1 MHAISTNSNK
11 KLFLLDAF
19 ALIYRSYYAFIKNP
33 RYTSTGI
40 NSSAMLGFT
49 NTLMEVIEKE
59 KPSHIAVIFDPI
71 GPTFRHEMFKE
82 YKAQRPPMPEDLKK
96 SIPYIKTIIQGFN
109 IPELDVEGYEADD
122 VIGTL
127 AKKAEKEDFTVFMM
141 TPDKDYA
148 QLVSDNIFM
157 YKPKRSGKEVEVWG
171 LPEVQENFG
180 VKTADQV
187 IDILGLMGDTADNI
201 PGCPGIG
208 PKTAQKFIAA
218 YGSIDGLY
226 QNTDQLKGKQKEK
239 VVNSEEQVRF
249 SRELATIAL
258 DAPIDFDEDKFKL
271 IDFNE
276 EKLRAVF
283 KELEFFSLAERVF
296 QKQVDL
302 FGSDN
307 QKSTTTDSKEE
318 KEVILRDINSLGS
331 QFFIVDNES
340 VRADIR
346 AELCIQKE
354 FAFRTILSDSDPN
367 TSILRGLAFSFKN
380 DKSFFIPFPQNIEE
394 AKKVAQEFKFI
405 FEDEKILKIGYDC
418 KKDILA
424 LRWLGVE
431 IKGAIF
437 DTMIAHYLIQ
447 PELKHEFGF
456 IAHSVLDYQILETE
470 EKKKGKKAQ
479 QTLMFE
485 QEPVKHDSFCEEVV
499 LNLELKTKL
508 EEQMKENNL
517 LDLFYDVEMPLLGI
531 LADME
536 FTGVNL
542 DTKTLKDYALVLNKE
557 VDQLEQDI
565 KELAGVDFNVA
576 SPKQLGEVLFEK
588 MQLDSK
594 AKKTKSGQYSTSEAV
609 LTKLKGKHE
618 IIEKILEF
626 RSLKKLISTYVEA
639 LPTYINEASQKIHT
653 SFNQAEAATGR
664 LSSTNPNLQNI
675 PIRTEQGRYIRKAFV
690 PSTEDHIFLSADYSQ
705 VELRLM
711 AHMSEDQAMIDAF
724 NNEAD
729 FHTAT
734 AAKIYKLP
742 IEEVNKEMRS
752 RAKTAN
758 FGIIYGISAWGLAER
773 LDISRKEGKE
783 LITGYF
789 ESYPRVKEFMDESV
803 EKARKDEYVETLLGR
818 RRYLKDINSSN
829 AIVRGVAE
837 RNAINA
843 PIQGS
848 AADVIKKAMINIF
861 NRMEREGMKSKMII
875 QVHDELNFDCLHSEL
890 EQMKVILREE
900 MENAVQLSVPLTVD
914 MGTGENWLQAH

>member
-49 NTLMEVIEKE
+49 NTLLEVIEKE
-59 KPSHIAVIFDPI
+59 KPSHIAVVFDPA
-71 GPTFRHEMFKE
+71 GPTFRHEMYKE

-109 IPELDVEGYEADD
+109 IPEIDVEGYEADD

-157 YKPKRSGKEVEVWG
+157 YKPKRSGKDVEVWG
-171 LPEVQENFG
+171 LPEVQENMG
-180 VKTADQV
+180 VQTADQV
-187 IDILGLMGDTADNI
+187 IDLLGLMGDSSDNI

-208 PKTAQKFIAA
+208 PKTAQKFISA

-226 QNTDQLKGKQKEK
+226 ENTDQLKGKQKEK
-239 VVNSEEQVRF
+239 VVSSEEQVRF
-249 SRELATIAL
+249 SRVLATIAT
-258 DAPIDFDEDKFKL
+258 DAPIDFDEEKFKL

-276 EKLRAVF
+276 EKLRSVF
-283 KELEFFSLAERVF
+283 KELEFFSLADRVF
-296 QKQVDL
+296 QKQADL
-302 FGSDN
+302 FGTEN
-307 QKSTTTDSKEE
+307 QKSTTSDTKAE
-318 KEVILRDINSLGS
+318 KEDILRDINSLGT
-331 QFFIVDNES
+331 QFFIVDNEQ

-367 TSILRGLAFSFKN
+367 TSKLLGLAFSFQN
-380 DKSFFIPFPQNIEE
+380 DKSFFIPFPQNLVE

-456 IAHSVLDYQILETE
+456 IAHSVLNYQIIETE

-485 QEPVKHDSFCEEVV
+485 QEAVKHDSFCEEVV
-499 LNLELKTKL
+499 LNLELKTTL
-508 EEQMKENNL
+508 EEQMKESQL
-517 LDLFYDVEMPLLGI
+517 LELFYDVEMPLLGI

-536 FTGVNL
+536 FSGVSL
-542 DTKTLKDYALVLNKE
+542 DTKTLEDYALVLNKE
-557 VDQLEQDI
+557 VTQLEQDI
-565 KELAGVDFNVA
+565 KELADVDFNVA

-618 IIEKILEF
+618 IIEKILDF

-639 LPTYINEASQKIHT
+639 LPTYINQASNKIHT

-690 PSTEDHIFLSADYSQ
+690 PSSEDHIFLSADYSQ

-742 IEEVNKEMRS
+742 IEEVSKEMRG

-789 ESYPRVKEFMDESV
+789 DSYPRVKQFMDESV

-848 AADVIKKAMINIF
+848 AADVIKMAMINIF
-861 NRMEREGMKSKMII
+861 NRMQKEGMKSKMII
-875 QVHDELNFDCLHSEL
+875 QVHDELNFDCLRSEL

-914 MGTGENWLQAH
+914 MGTGENWLEAH

>member
-1 MHAISTNSNK
+1 MHSSANNSGK

-33 RYTSTGI
+33 RFTSTGI

-49 NTLMEVIEKE
+49 NTLLEVLEKE
-59 KPSHIAVIFDPI
+59 KPSHIAVVFDPS
-71 GPTFRHEMFKE
+71 GPTFRHQMFKE
-82 YKAQRPPMPEDLKK
+82 YKAHRPPMPEDLRK
-96 SIPYIKTIIQGFN
+96 SIPFIKTIIQGFN
-109 IPELDVEGYEADD
+109 IPELDVEGFEADD

-127 AKKAEKEDFTVFMM
+127 AKKAEKKGYTVYMM

-148 QLVSDNIFM
+148 QLVSENIFM

-171 LPEVQENFG
+171 IPEVQENFG
-180 VKTADQV
+180 VESVDQV

-208 PKTAQKFIAA
+208 PKTAQKLIGL
-218 YGSIDGLY
+218 YKSIDGLY
-226 QNTDQLKGKQKEK
+226 ENTHQLKGKQKERIIE
-239 VVNSEEQVRF
+239 SEEQVRF
-249 SRELATIAL
+249 SKELAKIAL
-258 DAPIDFDEDKFKL
+258 NAPIDFDEDNFKL
-271 IDFNE
+271 INFDE
-276 EKLRAVF
+276 VKLRTVF
-283 KELEFFSLAERVF
+283 KELEFFTLSERVF
-296 QKQVDL
+296 KKQGEV
-302 FGSDN
+302 FAAEN
-307 QKSTTTDSKEE
+307 EKSTDIIPEE
-318 KEVILRDINSLGS
+318 EENKILRDINTLNAK
-331 QFFIVDNES
+331 FFVVDNED

-346 AELCIQKE
+346 AELCIHKE
-354 FAFRTILSDSDPN
+354 FAFRTILSGSDPN
-367 TSILRGLAFSFKN
+367 TSKLKGLCFSFKS
-380 DKSFFIPFPQNIEE
+380 DKSFFIPFPDNFEK
-394 AKKVAQEFKFI
+394 AKKIAQEFKYI
-405 FEDEKILKIGYDC
+405 FEDNTIVKIGHDC

-431 IKGAIF
+431 VKAPVF
-437 DTMIAHYLIQ
+437 DNMIAHYLIQ
-447 PELKHEFGF
+447 PELKHEFSYL
-456 IAHSVLDYQILETE
+456 AQSVLNYNVIQDEDKASSSNSQLSLMLE
-470 EKKKGKKAQ
+470 
-479 QTLMFE
+479 E
-485 QEPVKHDSFCEEVV
+485 QAVNHERFCEEVV
-499 LNLELKTKL
+499 LNLELKSELEKQMEANNLTKL
-508 EEQMKENNL
+508 
-517 LDLFYDVEMPLLGI
+517 FSDVEMPLLNI

-536 FTGVNL
+536 FNGVSI
-542 DTKTLKDYALVLNKE
+542 DVPTLNEYALVLNKE
-557 VDQLEQDI
+557 VDEIEAEI
-565 KELAGVDFNVA
+565 KEMAGIDFNVA

-588 MQLDSK
+588 MELDSK

-609 LTKLKGKHE
+609 LTKLTDKHQ
-618 IIEKILEF
+618 IIQKILDF

-639 LPTYINEASQKIHT
+639 LPTYINQVSGKIHT

-675 PIRTEQGRYIRKAFV
+675 PIRTEQGRYIRKAFI
-690 PSTEDHIFLSADYSQ
+690 PSSIDHVFLSADYSQ

-711 AHMSEDQAMIDAF
+711 AHMSKDQNMIDAF
-724 NNEAD
+724 NHAED
-729 FHTAT
+729 FHQAT

-742 IEEVNKEMRS
+742 IEEVTKEMRS

-789 ESYPRVKEFMDESV
+789 DSYPEVKAFMDASV
-803 EKARKDEYVETLLGR
+803 EKARKDEYVETLMGR

-848 AADVIKKAMINIF
+848 AADIIKIAMIHIDR
-861 NRMEREGMKSKMII
+861 RMKKEGLKSKMII
-875 QVHDELNFDCLHSEL
+875 QVHDELNFDCLKSEL

-900 MENAVQLSVPLTVD
+900 MENAVHLSVPLIVD
-914 MGTGENWLQAH
+914 MGVGENWLQAH

>member
-1 MHAISTNSNK
+1 MHSTKTNSGK

-49 NTLMEVIEKE
+49 NTLLEVLEKE
-59 KPSHIAVIFDPI
+59 KPSHIAVIFDPV
-71 GPTFRHEMFKE
+71 GPTFRHDMFKE
-82 YKAQRPPMPEDLKK
+82 YKAQRPPMPEDLRK
-96 SIPYIKTIIQGFN
+96 SIPYIKSIIQGFN
-109 IPELDVEGYEADD
+109 IPEIDVEGYEADD

-127 AKKAEKEDFTVFMM
+127 AKKAEKEGFTVYMM

-148 QLVSDNIFM
+148 QLVSENIFM

-171 LPEVQENFG
+171 IPEVQENFG
-180 VKTADQV
+180 VETPDQV

-208 PKTAQKFIAA
+208 PKTAQKLIGL
-218 YGSIDGLY
+218 YKSIDGLY
-226 QNTDQLKGKQKEK
+226 ENTDKLKGKQKER
-239 VVNSEEQVRF
+239 VVESEEQVRF
-249 SRELATIAL
+249 SKVLAKIAL
-258 DAPIDFDEDKFKL
+258 DAPIDFDKENYKL

-276 EKLRAVF
+276 EKLRSVF
-283 KELEFFSLAERVF
+283 RELEFFTLAERVF
-296 QKQVDL
+296 KNQGQL
-302 FGSDN
+302 FSAESE
-307 QKSTTTDSKEE
+307 KSTDKSATEE
-318 KEVILRDINSLGS
+318 KEIILRDLNSLGS
-331 QFFIVDNES
+331 QFFVLDNKD
-340 VRADIR
+340 VRADLK

-354 FAFRTILSDSDPN
+354 FAFRTILSDSDAN
-367 TSILRGLAFSFKN
+367 TSKLLGLAFSFKS
-380 DKSFFIPFPQNIEE
+380 DKSFFVPFPDDADE
-394 AKKVAQEFKFI
+394 AKKVAAEFKYI
-405 FEDEKILKIGYDC
+405 FEDEKILKIGHDC
-418 KKDILA
+418 KRDILA
-424 LRWLGVE
+424 LRWLGVD

-447 PELKHEFGF
+447 PELKHELGF
-456 IAHSVLDYQILETE
+456 MAHSVLAYEIIPTEDKSKTKKTQLSLMLEPE
-470 EKKKGKKAQ
+470 
-479 QTLMFE
+479 
-485 QEPVKHDSFCEEVV
+485 VIKHDPFCEEVV
-499 LNLELKTKL
+499 LYLELKEEL
-508 EEQMKENNL
+508 EKQMKENNL
-517 LDLFYDVEMPLLGI
+517 LDLFYNVEMPLLGI

-536 FTGVNL
+536 FTGVSI
-542 DTKTLKDYALVLNKE
+542 DVPTLKDYAVVLNEE
-557 VDQLEQDI
+557 VNGVESEI
-565 KELAGVDFNVA
+565 KEMAGVDFNVA

-588 MQLDSK
+588 MELDSK

-609 LTKLKGKHE
+609 LAKLKGKHE
-618 IIEKILEF
+618 IIQKILDF

-639 LPTYINEASQKIHT
+639 LPTYINPASGKIHT

-690 PSTEDHIFLSADYSQ
+690 PSTDDHIFLSADYSQ

-724 NNEAD
+724 NHEAD

-742 IEEVNKEMRS
+742 IEEVSKEMRS

-789 ESYPRVKEFMDESV
+789 DSYPRVKAFMDESV
-803 EKARKDEYVETLLGR
+803 EKARKDEFVETLMGR

-848 AADVIKKAMINIF
+848 AADVIKMAMINIHK
-861 NRMEREGMKSKMII
+861 RMEKEGMKSKMII
-875 QVHDELNFDCLHSEL
+875 QVHDELNFDCLKSEVD
-890 EQMKVILREE
+890 QMKVILREE
-900 MENAVQLSVPLTVD
+900 MENAVKLSVPLTVD
-914 MGTGENWLQAH
+914 MGVGENWLEAH

>member
-1 MHAISTNSNK
+1 MHSSANNSGK

-33 RYTSTGI
+33 RFTSTGI

-49 NTLMEVIEKE
+49 NTLLEVLEKE
-59 KPSHIAVIFDPI
+59 KPSHIAVVFDPI
-71 GPTFRHEMFKE
+71 GPTFRHDMFKE
-82 YKAQRPPMPEDLKK
+82 YKAQRPPMPDDLRK
-96 SIPYIKTIIQGFN
+96 SIPYIKSIIQGFN

-127 AKKAEKEDFTVFMM
+127 AKKAEKQGFTVYMM

-180 VKTADQV
+180 VETADQIV
-187 IDILGLMGDTADNI
+187 DYLGLMGDAADNI

-208 PKTAQKFIAA
+208 PKTAQKLIAL
-218 YGSIDGLY
+218 YKSIDGLY
-226 QNTDQLKGKQKEK
+226 ENTDQLKGKQKEK
-239 VVNSEEQVRF
+239 VIESEEQVRF
-249 SRELATIAL
+249 SKVLAKIAL
-258 DAPIDFDEDKFKL
+258 DAPIDFDEENFKL
-271 IDFNE
+271 IDFDE
-276 EKLRAVF
+276 DKLKAIF
-283 KELEFFSLAERVF
+283 KELEFFTLAERVF
-296 QKQVDL
+296 KNQTKL
-302 FGSDN
+302 FTDE
-307 QKSTTTDSKEE
+307 STEFTDKDAGNEE
-318 KEVILRDINSLGS
+318 QVILRDISTLGCD
-331 QFFIVDNES
+331 FFVLDNEQ
-340 VRADIR
+340 VRADLK
-346 AELCIQKE
+346 AELCTQKE
-354 FAFRTILSDSDPN
+354 FAFRTVLSDSDPN
-367 TSILRGLAFSFKN
+367 TSKLLGLAFSFKS
-380 DKSFFIPFPQNIEE
+380 DKSFFVPFPENSDQ

-405 FEDEKILKIGYDC
+405 FEDEKILKIGHNC

-431 IKGAIF
+431 VNGNIF
-437 DTMIAHYLIQ
+437 DTMLAHYLIQ
-447 PELKHEFGF
+447 PELKHEFPF
-456 IAHSVLDYQILETE
+456 IANSVINYNTIKE
-470 EKKKGKKAQ
+470 EKVKGKKAQ
-479 QTLMFE
+479 LSLMLE
-485 QEPVKHDSFCEEVV
+485 QEPINHDPFCEEVV
-499 LNLELKTKL
+499 LGLELKDEL
-508 EEQMKENNL
+508 EKQMKENHL
-517 LDLFYDVEMPLLGI
+517 IDLFYNVEIPLMSI

-536 FTGVNL
+536 FTGVSIDVPAL
-542 DTKTLKDYALVLNKE
+542 KEYATLLNQE
-557 VDQLEQDI
+557 VDGIEKEI
-565 KELAGVDFNVA
+565 KEMAGVDFNVA

-588 MQLDSK
+588 MELDSK
-594 AKKTKSGQYSTSEAV
+594 AKKTKSGQFSTSEAV
-609 LTKLKGKHE
+609 LAKLKGKHE
-618 IIEKILEF
+618 IIQKILDF

-639 LPTYINEASQKIHT
+639 LPTYINPASGKIHT

-675 PIRTEQGRYIRKAFV
+675 PIRTKQGRYIRKAFI
-690 PSTEDHIFLSADYSQ
+690 PSSAEHTFLSADYSQ

-711 AHMSEDQAMIDAF
+711 AHMSEDQNMIDAF
-724 NNEAD
+724 NHEAD

-742 IEEVNKEMRS
+742 IEEVSKDMRS

-803 EKARKDEYVETLLGR
+803 EKARKDEFVETLMKR

-848 AADVIKKAMINIF
+848 AADVIKIAMINIYK
-861 NRMEREGMKSKMII
+861 RMKSEGMKSKMLI
-875 QVHDELNFDCLHSEL
+875 QVHDELNFDCLKSEL
-890 EQMKVILREE
+890 DQMKVILREE

-914 MGTGENWLQAH
+914 MGVGENWLEAH

>member
-276 EKLRAVF
+276 DKLRTVF

-307 QKSTTTDSKEE
+307 QKSTTTDPKEE

-331 QFFIVDNES
+331 QFFIIDNEN

-367 TSILRGLAFSFKN
+367 TSILRGLAFSFKS

-517 LDLFYDVEMPLLGI
+517 LDLFYNVEMPLLGI

-618 IIEKILEF
+618 IFEKILEF

-837 RNAINA
+837 RNAVNA

-875 QVHDELNFDCLHSEL
+875 QVHDELNFDCLRSEL

>member
-875 QVHDELNFDCLHSEL
+875 QVHDELNFDCLRSEL
-890 EQMKVILREE
+890 EQMKMILREE

>member
-1 MHAISTNSNK
+1 MHSSATNSSK

-49 NTLMEVIEKE
+49 NTLLEVLEKE
-59 KPSHIAVIFDPI
+59 KPSHIAVVFDPI
-71 GPTFRHEMFKE
+71 GPTFRHDMFKE
-82 YKAQRPPMPEDLKK
+82 YKAQRPPMPDDLRK
-96 SIPYIKTIIQGFN
+96 SIPYIKSIIQGFN

-127 AKKAEKEDFTVFMM
+127 AKKAEKQGFTVYMM

-180 VKTADQV
+180 VETADQIV
-187 IDILGLMGDTADNI
+187 DYLGLMGDSADNI

-208 PKTAQKFIAA
+208 PKTAQKLIGL
-218 YGSIDGLY
+218 YKSIDGLY
-226 QNTDQLKGKQKEK
+226 ENTDKLKGKQKER
-239 VVNSEEQVRF
+239 VIESEEQVRF
-249 SRELATIAL
+249 SKVLAKIAL
-258 DAPIDFDEDKFKL
+258 DAPIDFDEENFKL
-271 IDFNE
+271 IDFDE
-276 EKLRAVF
+276 AKLRAIF
-283 KELEFFSLAERVF
+283 KELEFFTLAERVF
-296 QKQVDL
+296 KNQADL
-302 FGSDN
+302 FADKN
-307 QKSTTTDSKEE
+307 EE
-318 KEVILRDINSLGS
+318 SANKDASVEEEVILRDINTLACE
-331 QFFIVDNES
+331 FFVLDNEQ
-340 VRADIR
+340 VRADLK

-354 FAFRTILSDSDPN
+354 FAFRTVLSDSDPN
-367 TSILRGLAFSFKN
+367 TSKLLGLAFSFKS
-380 DKSFFIPFPQNIEE
+380 DKSFFVPFPVNSEE
-394 AKKVAQEFKFI
+394 AKKVAQEFKYI
-405 FEDEKILKIGYDC
+405 FEDEKILKIGHDC

-424 LRWLGVE
+424 LRWLGVNVN
-431 IKGAIF
+431 GNIF
-437 DTMIAHYLIQ
+437 DTMLAHYLIQ
-447 PELKHEFGF
+447 PELKHEFSF
-456 IAHSVLDYQILETE
+456 IANSVIDYNVIKE
-470 EKKKGKKAQ
+470 EKAKGKKAQ
-479 QTLMFE
+479 LSLMLE
-485 QEPVKHDSFCEEVV
+485 QEPINHDLFCEEVV
-499 LNLELKTKL
+499 LSLELKAELEKKL
-508 EEQMKENNL
+508 KDNNL
-517 LDLFYDVEMPLLGI
+517 IDLFYNVEIPLMSI

-536 FTGVNL
+536 FTGVSI
-542 DTKTLKDYALVLNKE
+542 DVPALKDYAKILNEEVNEIEKE
-557 VDQLEQDI
+557 I
-565 KELAGVDFNVA
+565 KEMAGVDFNVA

-588 MQLDSK
+588 MELDSK
-594 AKKTKSGQYSTSEAV
+594 AKKTKSGQFSTSEAV
-609 LTKLKGKHE
+609 LTKLKGKHD
-618 IIEKILEF
+618 IIQKILDF

-639 LPTYINEASQKIHT
+639 LPSYINPASGKIHT

-675 PIRTEQGRYIRKAFV
+675 PIRTKQGRYIRKAFI
-690 PSTEDHIFLSADYSQ
+690 PSTTEHTFLSADYSQ

-711 AHMSEDQAMIDAF
+711 AHMSEDQNMIDAF
-724 NNEAD
+724 NHEAD

-742 IEEVNKEMRS
+742 IEEVSKDMRS

-789 ESYPRVKEFMDESV
+789 ESYPRVKAFMDESV
-803 EKARKDEYVETLLGR
+803 EKARKDEFVETLMNR

-848 AADVIKKAMINIF
+848 AADVIKIAMINIYK
-861 NRMEREGMKSKMII
+861 RMRTEGMQSKMLI
-875 QVHDELNFDCLHSEL
+875 QVHDELNFDCLKSEL
-890 EQMKVILREE
+890 DQMKVILREE
-900 MENAVQLSVPLTVD
+900 MENAVKLSVPLTVD
-914 MGTGENWLQAH
+914 MGVGENWLEAH